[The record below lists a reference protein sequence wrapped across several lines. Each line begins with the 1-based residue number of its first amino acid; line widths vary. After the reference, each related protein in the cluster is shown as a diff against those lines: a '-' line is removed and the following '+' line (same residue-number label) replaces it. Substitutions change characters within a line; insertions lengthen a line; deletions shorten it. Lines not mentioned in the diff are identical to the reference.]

1 MKMYHYWLIGLL
13 ADSGE
18 LHLSDYTLRFV
29 WQVIA

>member
-13 ADSGE
+13 AESGD
-18 LHLSDYTLRFV
+18 LNLSEYSLRLV